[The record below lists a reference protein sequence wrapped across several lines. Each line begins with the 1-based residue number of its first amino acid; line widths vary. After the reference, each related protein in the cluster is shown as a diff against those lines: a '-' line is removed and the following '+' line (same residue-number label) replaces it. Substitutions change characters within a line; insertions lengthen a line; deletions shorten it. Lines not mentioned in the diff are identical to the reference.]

1 MNDGLWVALTLY
13 ACSVIFVFGVSLYEW
28 SEVKD
33 SRFGNDKR
41 TAVMNARIM
50 AISPIWPVAVLC
62 YMAYKAYT
70 LYPSFVRDLK
80 GRK

>member
-33 SRFGNDKR
+33 SRWEHVKR